1 MKDNSLKLELVEKMS
16 TLVTA
21 GFGFVA
27 GLAWNEAIQ
36 DLFKLVLPE
45 DSNLIA
51 KFLYAIVI
59 TVVVVLVTTKL
70 SRMANVLKEKLGRE

>member
-36 DLFKLVLPE
+36 AFFKMVLPE
-45 DSNLIA
+45 QSNLIA

-59 TVVVVLVTTKL
+59 TVIVVLVTTKL

>member
-1 MKDNSLKLELVEKMS
+1 MKDNSLKLELVEKMT

-36 DLFKLVLPE
+36 ELFKQLFPEHGSLV
-45 DSNLIA
+45 A
-51 KFLYAIVI
+51 KFFYAIVI
-59 TVVVVLVTTKL
+59 TIIVVLVTTKL
-70 SRMANVLKEKLGRE
+70 SRVANKLKQ

>member
-1 MKDNSLKLELVEKMS
+1 MKDNSLKLELVEKMT

-36 DLFKLVLPE
+36 ELFKQFFPEHGSLV
-45 DSNLIA
+45 A
-51 KFLYAIVI
+51 KFFYAIVI
-59 TVVVVLVTTKL
+59 TIIVVVVTTKL
-70 SRMANVLKEKLGRE
+70 SRVANKLKQ